1 MSWTTKHSD
10 KPSDLKR
17 ESILTLPLLELFPR
31 KPSSCSCQEYTHSR
45 SKEILMLRP
54 VSIHPLHNAEAFPN
68 SNQEPNRFTFGRVWL
83 DGVCWLC
90 WPHV

>member
-31 KPSSCSCQEYTHSR
+31 KPSIFMFLSR
-45 SKEILMLRP
+45 
-54 VSIHPLHNAEAFPN
+54 VH
-68 SNQEPNRFTFGRVWL
+68 TFKIQRKTDV
-83 DGVCWLC
+83 
-90 WPHV
+90 